1 MITRRQA
8 RGWFRTGFVRGKVAM
23 NTTHSYVEYGLPKLY
38 RVAAAL
44 RALRADADLA
54 GCASTI
60 AQLSRRNE
68 RNLRELYL
76 VPRLAPDDDRAARAV
91 SSTSA
96 GPRLQWIGQL
106 GATAVAV
113 CLLLVVVIVMVVPR
127 MA

>member
-44 RALRADADLA
+44 RALRAEAEVA
-54 GCASTI
+54 GRASTI
-60 AQLSRRNE
+60 AQLSHRNG
-68 RNLRELYL
+68 RNLRELYR